1 MRNNN
6 NMEIFKNNLEEQGFS
21 SEFIQK
27 ALEYFGELVE
37 EKEIDDYNSLEEVIN
52 YYNQNGSFTFNK
64 YKSEENLKELKEDIL
79 FLKEQYPELLNLD
92 LYFTN
97 IEHFEIS
104 ILYLLFY
111 EFYPQEEEE
120 EEIN

>member
-1 MRNNN
+1 
-6 NMEIFKNNLEEQGFS
+6 MEIFKNNLEEQGFS

>member
-37 EKEIDDYNSLEEVIN
+37 EKEIDDYNSLEEVID
-52 YYNQNGSFTFNK
+52 YYARVGSFT
-64 YKSEENLKELKEDIL
+64 YSILKSEENLKELREDIAILKED
-79 FLKEQYPELLNLD
+79 YPELIDLNL
-92 LYFTN
+92 YFKN
-97 IEHFEIS
+97 IEEFEIS
-104 ILYLLFY
+104 VMYLLFY

>member
-120 EEIN
+120 EERN